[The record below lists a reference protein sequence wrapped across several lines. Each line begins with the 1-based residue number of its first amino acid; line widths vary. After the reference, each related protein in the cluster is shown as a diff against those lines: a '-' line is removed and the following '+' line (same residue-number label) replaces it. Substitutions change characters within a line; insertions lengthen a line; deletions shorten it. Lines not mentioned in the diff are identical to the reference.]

1 MLSSL
6 LTISFFWLLFLL
18 PIAAYGRFH
27 FCGPSNNSLVYF
39 HIEKNAITGV
49 IGEFC
54 DNFYFDGDVEGK
66 SVVADCPDEVE
77 CSCCTSC
84 CQPLPGTDD
93 CIVVEQ
99 RPNV

>member
-6 LTISFFWLLFLL
+6 LTISLLAFVLIAHRCICALSL
-18 PIAAYGRFH
+18 PCPFT
-27 FCGPSNNSLVYF
+27 NSLEYF